1 LVKPISYEQN
11 SSLILNFVLNL
22 FADDESEAKFLALKT
37 LQMKKLKQ
45 LTAQLDAKDRD
56 ISKLKILNK
65 VWLYKS

>member
-11 SSLILNFVLNL
+11 SSLILFFVLNL

-65 VWLYKS
+65 VGLYKS

>member
-11 SSLILNFVLNL
+11 SSLILYFVLNL

>member
-1 LVKPISYEQN
+1 MNKIQALFYI
-11 SSLILNFVLNL
+11 L

-65 VWLYKS
+65 VRLYKSCIMIFFNIK

>member
-1 LVKPISYEQN
+1 VKPISYEQN
-11 SSLILNFVLNL
+11 SSLILYFVLNL